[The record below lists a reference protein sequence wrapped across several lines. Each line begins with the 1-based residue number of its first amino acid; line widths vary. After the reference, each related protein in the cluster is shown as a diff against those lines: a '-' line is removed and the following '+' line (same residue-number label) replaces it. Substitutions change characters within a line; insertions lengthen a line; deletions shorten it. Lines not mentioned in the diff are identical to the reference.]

1 MGAQGEGEGE
11 ERGNCKRE
19 EQDFIHAPL
28 NAKQK
33 RDAEESDSFFAPSL
47 FAAAAEKTV
56 TAAALNLGFCSLFS
70 LGNSYDIQLHWRN
83 SRVGNF
89 PCTVT

>member
-70 LGNSYDIQLHWRN
+70 PGIRTTFSCI
-83 SRVGNF
+83 GG
-89 PCTVT
+89 TVESATFHAQ